1 MSPCLRTLVPP
12 PSTGVPRARTVVTQ
26 PRTHVSDLRTVVLV
40 FENNPLVDLAVG
52 RSTVRQR
59 LLCLLMDESCGRLH
73 LRELQRRADTSPGTA
88 SRELAKLVA
97 AGLIE
102 REAEGSQVYFK
113 ASASPFA
120 TMLRSVLV
128 AMPAPEFKPRPPRLP
143 RTKAIPVAAE
153 PETIELEAVELA
165 AESTMLDPI
174 ETQSAEPAAVAEPD
188 APAPDATTVADPE
201 PLALEAPSAEA
212 QIAAAEPKII
222 EPVVVTAGPA
232 EPPISIAL
240 AVSQAA
246 SKARAATADPVGLR
260 VASQLADPMK
270 SLYGNALRG
279 FYLYGAR
286 ALGPAPEDADVETI
300 IVLDRVERYGAEL
313 ERTSHI
319 YAALSH
325 DLKLVVSRVF
335 VDEETWDGGP
345 NGVLPLV
352 RSEAVAV

>member
-1 MSPCLRTLVPP
+1 M
-12 PSTGVPRARTVVTQ
+12 
-26 PRTHVSDLRTVVLV
+26 
-40 FENNPLVDLAVG
+40 FENSPLVDLAVG

-59 LLCLLMDESCGRLH
+59 LLSLLMDESCGRLH

-102 REAEGSQVYFK
+102 RAAEGNQVYFK

-128 AMPAPEFKPRPPRLP
+128 AMPAPEFKPRRPRLL
-143 RTKAIPVAAE
+143 RIKAAPMAVETAEPEVIEIAAE
-153 PETIELEAVELA
+153 PVEG
-165 AESTMLDPI
+165 EPP
-174 ETQSAEPAAVAEPD
+174 EAEPVEAAVAPAPEAEPPETEPVEAEPVQAAI
-188 APAPDATTVADPE
+188 APAP
-201 PLALEAPSAEA
+201 EA
-212 QIAAAEPKII
+212 KII
-222 EPVVVTAGPA
+222 EPVVLTAGPA
-232 EPPISIAL
+232 EPPTSIAL

-246 SKARAATADPVGLR
+246 SRARADTADPVGLR
-260 VASQLADPMK
+260 VAGQLANPIK
-270 SLYGNALRG
+270 SLYGDALRG

-286 ALGPAPEDADVETI
+286 ALGTTADDADVETI
-300 IVLDRVERYGAEL
+300 VVLDRVEHYGAEL
-313 ERTSHI
+313 ERTSHM

-345 NGVLPLV
+345 NGDLPVV
-352 RSEAVAV
+352 RSEAVAI

>member
-1 MSPCLRTLVPP
+1 
-12 PSTGVPRARTVVTQ
+12 
-26 PRTHVSDLRTVVLV
+26 V
-40 FENNPLVDLAVG
+40 FENSPLIDLAVG

-59 LLCLLMDESCGRLH
+59 LLSLLIDESCPRLH

-120 TMLRSVLV
+120 AMMRTVLV
-128 AMPAPEFKPRPPRLP
+128 SMPAPEFKPRPPRLTRVKIAP
-143 RTKAIPVAAE
+143 AAAE
-153 PETIELEAVELA
+153 A
-165 AESTMLDPI
+165 AESEAIEVATTSATRDTAPLEQAQSEPA
-174 ETQSAEPAAVAEPD
+174 ETQAVEASPAVVAEATPALAADPAPAA
-188 APAPDATTVADPE
+188 T
-201 PLALEAPSAEA
+201 EAR
-212 QIAAAEPKII
+212 II
-222 EPVVVTAGPA
+222 EPVLTSAGII
-232 EPPISIAL
+232 EPPTTIAL

-246 SKARAATADPVGLR
+246 SRARAATADPVGLR
-260 VASQLADPMK
+260 VAGQLAAPIK

-300 IVLDRVERYGAEL
+300 IVLDRVEGYGVEL
-313 ERTSHI
+313 ERTSHM

-335 VDEETWDGGP
+335 VEEATWDGGSD
-345 NGVLPLV
+345 GLLPPV
-352 RSEAVAV
+352 RSEAVEV